1 MNPGTGQYGTE
12 KFRMVRLPTDVSN
25 VRGARRPAS
34 PAGAGCAGGRRG
46 RVGGSSLCGHR
57 AELLVASMP
66 RKKPFSTAQKKA
78 QLQAK
83 REKVRSGG
91 RDEDGKGR
99 RHFKDDW
106 DFGVQATQAAGDAT
120 EPATVVFTKGQG
132 RAATDVG
139 AGPNLPSSRGGKAPM
154 LGGGQSSLG
163 MSNANGYKLRTVLT
177 VDSKEVIEARRR
189 DATRP
194 LCYVHGPARLVS
206 PVGLDPSKT
215 IEMPKR
221 PKWDPTWSAQKLE
234 QREEQAFQTWLDSI
248 YKSFETEQLNSFEHN
263 LDVWRQLWRTV
274 EKADI
279 LVMLADARAPLLHF
293 SESLFR
299 HIVQDHNKPAVL
311 ILNKA
316 DLVPTSVVTMWERYF
331 HDAYPELKVV
341 SLAACPAGVPISI
354 GVAGAGVGLEGKA
367 GGRHP
372 RAHTFGETVAT
383 QGNDKEKEASAAL
396 LAAKKKELVRLKK
409 CGVRVLRAEAREL
422 GLSEDLLTAAIG
434 AFQRARIHVCMSA
447 SMNCLRIH
455 SNRRRPRAHMF
466 CRGCQSERRSDQA
479 HFEEH
484 QMA

>member
-1 MNPGTGQYGTE
+1 
-12 KFRMVRLPTDVSN
+12 
-25 VRGARRPAS
+25 
-34 PAGAGCAGGRRG
+34 
-46 RVGGSSLCGHR
+46 
-57 AELLVASMP
+57 MP
-66 RKKPFSTAQKKA
+66 RKKPFSAAQKKA

-106 DFGVQATQAAGDAT
+106 DFGAQAAQQAAAGAAAE

-132 RAATDVG
+132 RTATDVA
-139 AGPNLPSSRGGKAPM
+139 AGPNLMSSRGGKAPM

-163 MSNANGYKLRTVLT
+163 MSNTNGYKLRTVLT

-206 PVGLDPSKT
+206 PVGLDPSKA

-221 PKWDPTWSAQKLE
+221 PKWDPSWSAQKLE
-234 QREEQAFQTWLDSI
+234 QREEQAFQTWLDGI
-248 YKSFETEQLNSFEHN
+248 YTSFETEQLNSFEHN

-299 HIVQDHNKPAVL
+299 HIVQDHGKPAVL

-316 DLVPTSVVTMWERYF
+316 DLVPTSVIAMWEGYF
-331 HDAYPELKVV
+331 RDAYPELKVV

-354 GVAGAGVGLEGKA
+354 GVSGAGVGMEGKA

-383 QGNDKEKEASAAL
+383 HGKDKEKEASAAL

-409 CGVRVLRAEAREL
+409 CGVRALRAEAREL
-422 GLSEDLLTAAIG
+422 ALSEDLLTAAIG
-434 AFQRARIHVCMSA
+434 ASRQIKLRVCMSA
-447 SMNCLRIH
+447 SMNCLRSL
-455 SNRRRPRAHMF
+455 SNHRWTRAQ
-466 CRGCQSERRSDQA
+466 RVPTRKKT
-479 HFEEH
+479 
-484 QMA
+484 